1 METQLKQLE
10 TDLKSLKKSMG
21 DGDRFQDVMNIS
33 FQNEK
38 IKKHS
43 IILASMREN
52 LSLGVW
58 EQQRR
63 KKHSIIWASMRENL
77 SLGVWEQ
84 QRRKKHSIIWASMR
98 ENLSL
103 GVCEEQRCRS
113 ACASAQSDQH
123 LCYSLFGKN
132 GILTCYR

>member
-33 FQNEK
+33 FQNEN

-43 IILASMREN
+43 IISALMREN
-52 LSLGVW
+52 LSLGVC

-63 KKHSIIWASMRENL
+63 KKHSIIWASMGENQ
-77 SLGVWEQ
+77 SFGVWEQ
-84 QRRKKHSIIWASMR
+84 QRR
-98 ENLSL
+98 
-103 GVCEEQRCRS
+103 RS
-113 ACASAQSDQH
+113 ACASTQSDQH
-123 LCYSLFGKN
+123 LCYSLFGKY